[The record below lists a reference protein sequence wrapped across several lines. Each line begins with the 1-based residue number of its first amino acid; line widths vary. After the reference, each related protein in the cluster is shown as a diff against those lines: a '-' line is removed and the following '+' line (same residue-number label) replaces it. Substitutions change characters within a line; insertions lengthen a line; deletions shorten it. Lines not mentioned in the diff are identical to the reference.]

1 MRVRVG
7 YGGSETVMRITAG
20 IIEEQERTITSYN
33 GVSKYADR
41 GHMCTKGYRPTCEY
55 LYIFCG

>member
-20 IIEEQERTITSYN
+20 IIEEQERTITS
-33 GVSKYADR
+33 
-41 GHMCTKGYRPTCEY
+41 CEY